1 MSREM
6 SGDLRSRMGAKPG
19 AFKAEVRY
27 LFITPSARMGGK
39 PGAFSAEVADDLR

>member
-27 LFITPSARMGGK
+27 LSITPSSRMGGK
-39 PGAFSAEVADDLR
+39 PGAFNTVVDDLR

>member
-27 LFITPSARMGGK
+27 LFITPSYRMGGK
-39 PGAFSAEVADDLR
+39 PRAFNPVADDLR